1 MSRRAW
7 IIFFLTMLLFT
18 ISYVGWWV
26 RCALV
31 PARPVC
37 QSYHAFAN
45 IYGFDVLDYRIIS
58 GEFTKDAFEHYI
70 YFLVEEKVPHAKI
83 DEKIYIPLWFFLSR
97 PGMLSLIT
105 GLTTLDIGRSNGII
119 YDTVKDESCAED
131 FDSGGIEPNTHNY
144 KDYPPAWLRNFMLS
158 LALFNS
164 RQERLKSCDWLC
176 GESRKWQVRQF
187 TLNEERKHRRIW
199 LDWSKEIRAYYD
211 GQQKDHP
218 GLFLDYLKTKLGGRD
233 PY

>member
-7 IIFFLTMLLFT
+7 FIFFLTMLLFT

-37 QSYHAFAN
+37 TSYNKFAS
-45 IYGFDVLDYRIIS
+45 IFGGDDSDYRIIS
-58 GEFTKDAFEHYI
+58 GEFTKDAFEHYK
-70 YFLVEEKVPHAKI
+70 YYLVEKNVPHANI
-83 DEKIYIPLWFFLSR
+83 DGKIYVPLWFFLNN
-97 PGMLSLIT
+97 PNMLNRVT
-105 GLTTLDIGRSNGII
+105 GSAVVNIGRSNGII

-131 FDSGGIEPNTHNY
+131 FDSGGIEPSTHNY

-176 GESRKWQVRQF
+176 GESRKWQVRQL
-187 TLNEERKHRRIW
+187 TREEDRKHLFIRI
-199 LDWSKEIRAYYD
+199 DWRDEINAYYQ
-211 GQQKDHP
+211 GRQKDHP
-218 GLFLDYLKTKLGGRD
+218 GLLIDYLKARLGGGD